1 MTLILEGDTN
11 GSVAHQ
17 LGISERTVEKHVY
30 GAYARLGA
38 RTRTEAL
45 MTLLG

>member
-1 MTLILEGDTN
+1 MKLILDGATN

-45 MTLLG
+45 LTLLG